1 MPEPE
6 NLVLALLREIRGDVA
21 DIRSTAATKTEL
33 ADLRSDLQSLRADV
47 ASDLA
52 SLEKQMTDQEK
63 RLSDQIAGLRRA
75 VMERHSSAI
84 GHGVLYTEIE
94 ERVRRIEQ
102 HLNLPTH

>member
-1 MPEPE
+1 MSEPE

-21 DIRSTAATKTEL
+21 DIRSTTTTKTEL
-33 ADLRSDLQSLRADV
+33 AGLRSDVQSLRADV

-52 SLEKQMTDQEK
+52 ALEEQLSDQEK
-63 RLSDQIAGLRRA
+63 RLSEQIAGLRRA
-75 VMERHSSAI
+75 VMEYHSTAI
-84 GHGVLYTEIE
+84 GHGVLFTEIE